1 MEAIHQYF
9 PMVVFI
15 IFCKV
20 VTILKCDH
28 SNESKL
34 FRCIFL
40 CLGASNFCEHLNGS
54 PLGFLVLN
62 MGTSLAN
69 GLNEVTRVF

>member
-1 MEAIHQYF
+1 MKASYLG
-9 PMVVFI
+9 VF
-15 IFCKV
+15 
-20 VTILKCDH
+20 
-28 SNESKL
+28 
-34 FRCIFL
+34 FL